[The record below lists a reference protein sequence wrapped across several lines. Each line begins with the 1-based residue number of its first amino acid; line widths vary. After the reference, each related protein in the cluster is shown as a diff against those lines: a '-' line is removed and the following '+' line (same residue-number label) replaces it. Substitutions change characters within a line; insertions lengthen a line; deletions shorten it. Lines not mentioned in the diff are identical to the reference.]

1 MIRFHDFWVLL
12 ESRESSDSLGSL
24 YRSSMPADSR
34 SQTDLYNSLR
44 AEIIPPLHRARHEEA
59 DEAFQY
65 VMAKFFAGDFKAD
78 PVQNLAGLVRNRVQL
93 RMLQLKRDKKKREKR
108 VYSGPPARSVD
119 SPTDLAS
126 RGESMERLKA
136 EIEDMINPAPRSAD
150 PAYPKN
156 MTNTMGAVFCAAM
169 GMKCRIDGKHGMRVE
184 LPADMAWGQ
193 VYRAMKDGFSH
204 KIDMDTLLQKLR
216 DDYGISLTKG
226 SLSWYIWKF
235 RRELADR
242 LGITA
247 DSGYEDKSGKKRLGR
262 LSSGEFT
269 LSTKA

>member
-1 MIRFHDFWVLL
+1 MIGFYDFWVLL
-12 ESRESSDSLGSL
+12 ESRGAEDFGSL
-24 YRSSMPADSR
+24 YRSSMAADPR

-44 AEIIPPLHRARHEEA
+44 AEIMPLLKRGGYEEA

-65 VMAKFFAGDFKAD
+65 VMARLFSGDLKVE
-78 PVQNLAGLVRNRVQL
+78 PGQNLRSLVKERVQL
-93 RMLQLKRDKKKREKR
+93 KMLQLKKVKRQWER
-108 VYSGPPARSVD
+108 RNSSGPPARPLD
-119 SPTDLAS
+119 SPADIAS

-136 EIEDMINPAPRSAD
+136 EIENMINPAPGSAD
-150 PAYPKN
+150 PIYPKN
-156 MTNTMGAVFCAAM
+156 MTNTMAAVFCAAM
-169 GMKCRIDGKHGMRVE
+169 GMKCRMDGKYGMKVE
-184 LPADMAWGQ
+184 LPEDMEWGQ

-204 KIDMDTLLQKLR
+204 KLDMDALLQTLR
-216 DDYGISLTKG
+216 KDYGVSLTKG

-247 DSGYEDKSGKKRLGR
+247 DSSYEDKSGKKRLGR
-262 LSSGEFT
+262 LSSEKFS